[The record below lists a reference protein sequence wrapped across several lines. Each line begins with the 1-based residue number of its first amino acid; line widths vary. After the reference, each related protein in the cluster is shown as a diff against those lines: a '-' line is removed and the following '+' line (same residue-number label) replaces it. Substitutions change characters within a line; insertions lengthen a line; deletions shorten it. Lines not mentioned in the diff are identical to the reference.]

1 MINWLSDLLF
11 DNKKLRRPYK
21 PTVTSYDDYIFGDW
35 SEWYEDYDGVLGRK
49 RVGVHPCGYEWIE
62 WESKEAFEDRKFKPT
77 FKDPRKKHCCC
88 KGKKDELEL

>member
-11 DNKKLRRPYK
+11 DNKRLKPPYK

-35 SEWYEDYDGVLGRK
+35 EWDEDNEGRR
-49 RVGVHPCGYEWIE
+49 RVGVHPCGYEWME
-62 WESKEAFEDRKFKPT
+62 WESKEEIEARKFKPT
-77 FKDPRKKHCCC
+77 FKDPRKKQCCC

>member
-77 FKDPRKKHCCC
+77 FKDPRKKQCCC
-88 KGKKDELEL
+88 KEE